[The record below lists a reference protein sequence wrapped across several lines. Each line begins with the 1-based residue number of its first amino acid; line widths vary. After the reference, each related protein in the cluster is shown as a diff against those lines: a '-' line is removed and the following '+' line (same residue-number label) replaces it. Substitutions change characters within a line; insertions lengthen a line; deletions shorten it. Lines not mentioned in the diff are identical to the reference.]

1 MQMNFQILDA
11 DYKLIGEDEPVIRL
25 FGRGD
30 DGKSVCCLI
39 PGFEP
44 FFYAESKTP
53 KETSKQLLENFSQI
67 VRVDTVQMYPPSGY
81 CIETSPYLKI
91 TVKAPKNV
99 PEIREDIAK
108 MDNVVALYESDILF
122 RNRFLVDMNLGGFQW
137 VDAKE
142 DPSVDRNHLL
152 SEIPIKAD
160 EIICAKSVTPLD
172 RISNASLRFLSF
184 DIECLPDRGNM
195 PTPDK
200 SPIILVSF
208 AFEPAWEGKKTLVLA
223 GKPKPDGFDYDVGD
237 TIWLKDENE
246 LLTKTFELINQY
258 DPDIVTGYN
267 ISDFDIPYLVERT
280 AVLKK
285 KGWSGRSI
293 ITRDG
298 SSIYSRKFGLTVK
311 TEATGRIIAD
321 ALPLVRRNFSLKQY
335 TLRNAAK
342 ELLGR
347 EKLDVPASE
356 MEAYWF
362 DSGEKLAQFIN
373 YSRRD
378 SELAIELLLNLK
390 ILDKYIALARI
401 TNSVIQEV
409 LDGGQTSMV
418 EQVMLKEYG
427 RHQRVMPTKP
437 DDEEYDERDNEDEGL
452 KGGAVLDPVRGLHEN
467 VLILDYKSLYPTI
480 MMAHNLC
487 YTTLIRDMSSLKSLG
502 LSEADVEVT
511 PTGGIFVK
519 NTIVKGIVP
528 SILEDLLNR
537 RMQTKKLMKQTADE
551 HEILALD
558 ATQMAL
564 KILLNSYYGYTGYS
578 RARLYSMEMA
588 SSVTSIGR
596 ENILNTEKIITQDIG
611 KVYLYENKAWLE
623 GELKDEFVS
632 KGLSVDSD
640 FDLGTLS
647 DFDSAVISKQI
658 RIVLFSVVYGDT
670 DSVFVHCGSESGDE
684 FLPDAF
690 RLDDAALVGSKAAS
704 IVTASLPAPMELE
717 FEAVARRA
725 VLIAKK
731 RYAQWLFERGS
742 SGWSDKIK
750 VKGMETVRRD
760 WCELTSETLT
770 HVLELV
776 LMKGDVEEA
785 VKYVRSTTSNL
796 RSLDLQ
802 NNPEFLNKLIL
813 TKNYSKRAD
822 NYRNKQPHLT
832 VVEKIKQRTGISTPI
847 GTRVPFVI
855 ISGKSLF
862 VERAE
867 DPDYVLKHNIPL
879 DTEYYIKK
887 QILPPV
893 ERILEVFGVDAG
905 SLDKYQQKGLFD
917 FADAAPSTK
926 SPNNSV
932 LSQGS
937 ASLNSDSGPFGDTGP
952 SKSGTYKE
960 ESADDVVSFNDFSAA
975 EFEETNV
982 GSDSSN
988 DGSSNDGSSNDGS
1001 NNGGSSNDGSSNG
1014 GSSNGGSS
1022 NGGSSNGGSSNG
1034 GSNIDGDRL
1043 DDSIPVSAS
1052 AESTEPPGSTDSKT
1066 VSSVS
1071 SAKKEDKKK
1080 PQRSLLDF

>member
-25 FGRGD
+25 FGRSD

-53 KETSKQLLENFSQI
+53 EETSKQLLENFSQI

-91 TVKAPKNV
+91 TVKAPRNV
-99 PEIREDIAK
+99 PEIRDDIAK
-108 MDNVVALYESDILF
+108 MENVVALYESDILF

-137 VDAKE
+137 VEAQE
-142 DPSVDRNHLL
+142 DPSVDREHLL

-160 EIICAKSVTPLD
+160 TIICAKSVTPLD

-200 SPIILVSF
+200 SPVILVSF
-208 AFEPAWEGKKTLVLA
+208 AFEPAWEGKNTLVLA
-223 GKPKPDGFDYDVGD
+223 GKPKPDGFNYDVGD
-237 TIWLKDENE
+237 TVWLKDENE
-246 LLTKTFELINQY
+246 LLAKTFELINQY
-258 DPDIVTGYN
+258 DPDIITGYN
-267 ISDFDIPYLVERT
+267 ISDFDIPYLLERT

-298 SSIYSRKFGLTVK
+298 SPIYSRKFGLTVK

-321 ALPLVRRNFSLKQY
+321 ALPLIRRNFSLKQY

-356 MEAYWF
+356 MEAHWSS
-362 DSGEKLAQFIN
+362 SGEKLAQFIN

-437 DDEEYDERDNEDEGL
+437 DGEAYEERDNEDEGL
-452 KGGAVLDPVRGLHEN
+452 KGGAVLDPVRGLHDN

-537 RMQTKKLMKQTADE
+537 RMQTKRLMKQTDDE

-596 ENILNTEKIITQDIG
+596 ENILNTERILTQDIG
-611 KVYLYENKAWLE
+611 KVYLYENKVWLE
-623 GELKDEFVS
+623 VELKSEYIS
-632 KGLSVDSD
+632 KGLSAESD
-640 FDLGTLS
+640 FDSGTLS
-647 DFDSAVISKQI
+647 DFDSAVIAKQI
-658 RIVLFSVVYGDT
+658 RIVLLSVVYGDT
-670 DSVFVHCGSESGDE
+670 DSVFVHCTPESGDE
-684 FLPDAF
+684 FLPEEF
-690 RLDDAALVGSKAAS
+690 SLDDAALVGSKAAS

-776 LMKGDVEEA
+776 LKKGDVEGA
-785 VKYVRSTTSNL
+785 AKYVRSVTSGL
-796 RSLDLQ
+796 RSLDLKTD
-802 NNPEFLNKLIL
+802 PEFLNKLIL
-813 TKNYSKRAD
+813 TKNYSKKTD
-822 NYRNKQPHLT
+822 NYKNKQPHLT

-855 ISGKSLF
+855 ISGKGLF

-879 DTEYYIKK
+879 DVEYYIKK

-893 ERILEVFGVDAG
+893 ERILEVFGVDG
-905 SLDKYQQKGLFD
+905 SSLDKYLQKGLFD
-917 FADAAPSTK
+917 FAETPLKKSSKDDASSEK
-926 SPNNSV
+926 
-932 LSQGS
+932 S
-937 ASLNSDSGPFGDTGP
+937 ASLDFGPGQSDDTGP
-952 SKSGTYKE
+952 SKSSTYKE
-960 ESADDVVSFNDFSAA
+960 ESADDVVPFNDFS
-975 EFEETNV
+975 NV
-982 GSDSSN
+982 GSEKAEVDSDNN
-988 DGSSNDGSSNDGS
+988 DGK
-1001 NNGGSSNDGSSNG
+1001 GGLTA
-1014 GSSNGGSS
+1014 
-1022 NGGSSNGGSSNG
+1022 
-1034 GSNIDGDRL
+1034 I
-1043 DDSIPVSAS
+1043 
-1052 AESTEPPGSTDSKT
+1052 ESTDSSELIEST
-1066 VSSVS
+1066 DSENLTESESISSDS
-1071 SAKKEDKKK
+1071 TSDKKDNKKK